1 MYRGVIPATPT
12 AVAASVFKNV
22 AAVVR
27 FAVPIAVAASVR
39 ANVVTFDS
47 VATPTATAASVRT
60 KVVTFESAATPT
72 ATAAIAC
79 RKSAPVTGF
88 SNKNGQWS
96 SFSSSGSC
104 DWLSVASVMSG
115 CH

>member
-47 VATPTATAASVRT
+47 VATPTATAA
-60 KVVTFESAATPT
+60 
-72 ATAAIAC
+72 IAC

-96 SFSSSGSC
+96 SFSSSSSC